1 MKKISKINFGDLGK
15 SFSIFFILIVT
26 LRIITNFLFTKI
38 IIVEWWIFGI
48 EIILAAI
55 VSYLYYRLK
64 YHTTFSYDKEGFILE
79 IGKEKISS
87 KWKDFKFISLY
98 YGGLGKISLR
108 LYINDIYK
116 DDYIEIP
123 VSDLGLSPKE
133 FRSEVSKLISN

>member
-38 IIVEWWIFGI
+38 IIVEWWILTI
-48 EIILAAI
+48 ELILAAI
-55 VSYLYYRLK
+55 VSYMYYRLK
-64 YHTTFSYDKEGFILE
+64 HHTTFSYDKESFILE
-79 IGKEKISS
+79 IGKEKISY

-98 YGGLGKISLR
+98 YSGLGKTSLR

>member
-15 SFSIFFILIVT
+15 SFSIFFIFIVT
-26 LRIITNFLFTKI
+26 LRVITNFLFTKI
-38 IIVEWWIFGI
+38 IIRDWWMLTI

-55 VSYLYYRLK
+55 VSYIYYRLK

-98 YGGLGKISLR
+98 YSGLGKTSLR
-108 LYINDIYK
+108 LYINDTYK

-133 FRSEVSKLISN
+133 FREKVSKLISI

>member
-15 SFSIFFILIVT
+15 SFSIFFIFIVT

-64 YHTTFSYDKEGFILE
+64 YHTIFSYDKDGFILE

-87 KWKDFKFISLY
+87 KWKDFKFISLHY
-98 YGGLGKISLR
+98 SGLGKIFLR
-108 LYINDIYK
+108 LYRSDIYK

-123 VSDLGLSPKE
+123 VSDLGLHPKD
-133 FRSEVSKLISN
+133 FRSEVSKFIS